1 MKKTLMYCTLVMV
14 ITMFGTTSF
23 AGQQDAIDRCKKALK
38 IWADGMVPN
47 GEVTYKKG
55 SWIEWDKVWWD
66 GITCETGK
74 TFGIEMVRSLK
85 INGEHVI
92 FEFFAGEEG
101 KKLFDNL
108 DNDIEKA
115 IAVLESRITI
125 LNEIRSEAEDQL
137 KKPQPNLEQ
146 IASTVAT
153 NIRTQLGNQY
163 LMSEITCDWS
173 ETLDRVIR
181 GDKFSDKTIN
191 CNNTCHKHGAKR
203 S

>member
-1 MKKTLMYCTLVMV
+1 MKKTLKYCTLVMA

-23 AGQQDAIDRCKKALK
+23 AGERDAIDRCEKALK
-38 IWADGMVPN
+38 VWADGMMPN
-47 GEVTYKKG
+47 GKVTYKKG
-55 SWIEWDKVWWD
+55 SWIEWDKVWWN

-115 IAVLESRITI
+115 IAVLESRITL
-125 LNEIRSEAEDQL
+125 LNKIRSEAEEQL

-146 IASTVAT
+146 IGSTVAT
-153 NIRTQLGNQY
+153 NIRAQLGN
-163 LMSEITCDWS
+163 
-173 ETLDRVIR
+173 
-181 GDKFSDKTIN
+181 
-191 CNNTCHKHGAKR
+191 
-203 S
+203 

>member
-1 MKKTLMYCTLVMV
+1 MKRTLKYFTLVTA
-14 ITMFGTTSF
+14 ITMCGTTSF
-23 AGQQDAIDRCKKALK
+23 AGERDAIDRCEKALK
-38 IWADGMVPN
+38 VWADGMIPD

-101 KKLFDNL
+101 KKLFGNL

-137 KKPQPNLEQ
+137 KKPQPNFEQ

-153 NIRTQLGNQY
+153 NIRTQLGN
-163 LMSEITCDWS
+163 
-173 ETLDRVIR
+173 
-181 GDKFSDKTIN
+181 
-191 CNNTCHKHGAKR
+191 
-203 S
+203 